1 MFLGATHPLCDPGCQ
16 NALPARAPNAPN
28 SFQRKE
34 CLHGSVIF
42 THRGILIHILCE
54 LGMHG
59 LLESQDSVKPAS
71 SSRDSGLLLWKLDP

>member
-1 MFLGATHPLCDPGCQ
+1 MFLGATHTHSVTLGAKMPFPLGPQ
-16 NALPARAPNAPN
+16 M
-28 SFQRKE
+28 SQRKE
-34 CLHGSVIF
+34 CLRGSVIF

-71 SSRDSGLLLWKLDP
+71 SLRDSGLLLWNLDP